1 MADSSHVSE
10 YYRFV
15 CILCGLLIHNRLVLL
30 LKLEEQCFEVGSHR
44 VKFVFF
50 SLRLDGKHVVFGNVV
65 EGMDVI
71 KKVEKVG
78 SQNGKTTKKVVIATC
93 GELK

>member
-1 MADSSHVSE
+1 M
-10 YYRFV
+10 
-15 CILCGLLIHNRLVLL
+15 
-30 LKLEEQCFEVGSHR
+30 
-44 VKFVFF
+44 
-50 SLRLDGKHVVFGNVV
+50 VFGNVV